1 MGIGSRQEEQRRPL
15 ASRPWGLW
23 PWACGLLLF
32 GLWPLASCGEGPPRP
47 HAEQPDERG
56 WATDQPG
63 LFGFRRSQ
71 GGAGG
76 LGEIGY
82 AAGSAPAPAA
92 TGRLRWSREQT
103 EDGLNLMCSGDA
115 AEAVLLSM
123 EGEVVHRWARPY
135 ADLPDAP
142 PAEGPHQ
149 LPWRRV
155 RLLENGDL
163 LAIHSG
169 RALVCVDRDSALRW
183 AVMDRVHHD
192 LDVAPDGSI
201 LALSRMERL
210 VPRVN
215 PDQPI
220 IDDLLVRYGPD
231 GDRLGAVS
239 LWEAFAASAY
249 ADLLDRLTVRTGDVM
264 HANSVDLL
272 DAEEARALAVPGVDA
287 GQALV
292 CLRDL
297 DLVVAVD
304 LEAVRFTWLTGG
316 PTASRWRA
324 PHDPSVSSD
333 GSLLIFDNRGGLAET
348 SRLLRVDPGTGATR
362 WSWTGS
368 PPSAFAS
375 FFCGTVQ
382 QLPAGNL
389 LVAEST
395 QGRALEID
403 GTSGDIVW
411 EYVSPRVTGESDEL
425 IAALFMAERVPPPLW
440 LQR

>member
-1 MGIGSRQEEQRRPL
+1 VGLRSRYGGRQRSLTGRPCGP
-15 ASRPWGLW
+15 S
-23 PWACGLLLF
+23 PWACRLLF
-32 GLWPLASCGEGPPRP
+32 IGLVLLASCAEDPAKPL
-47 HAEQPDERG
+47 AEQPDERG

-63 LFGFRRSQ
+63 LFGFRRSPS
-71 GGAGG
+71 GAGKI
-76 LGEIGY
+76 GEIGY
-82 AAGSAPAPAA
+82 ASGSAPAPAA
-92 TGRLRWSREQT
+92 TGRMRWSRGQT

-123 EGEVVHRWARPY
+123 EGKVVHRWALPY
-135 ADLPDAP
+135 ADLPGAP
-142 PAEGPHQ
+142 PADGPHQ

-155 RLLENGDL
+155 RLLDNGDL

-201 LALSRMERL
+201 LALSRVERV

-215 PDQPI
+215 PDEPI
-220 IDDLLVRYGPD
+220 VDDLVVRYGP
-231 GDRLGAVS
+231 GGERLGAVS

-249 ADLLDRLTVRTGDVM
+249 ADLLDQLTVRTGDVM

-272 DAEEARALAVPGVDA
+272 DEEEARELAVPGVTA
-287 GQALV
+287 GQVLV

-304 LEAVRFTWLTGG
+304 LNTARFTWLTGG
-316 PTASRWRA
+316 PIVSRWRA
-324 PHDPSVSSD
+324 PHDPSVASE
-333 GSLLIFDNRGGLAET
+333 GSLLIFDNRGGVGET
-348 SRLLRVDPGTGATR
+348 SRLLRVDPETGAIR
-362 WSWTGS
+362 WQWTAS

-395 QGRALEID
+395 QGRAFEIE
-403 GTSGDIVW
+403 GSSGDIVW
-411 EYVSPRVTGESDEL
+411 EYVSPRVIGDADEL
-425 IAALFMAERVPPPLW
+425 IAALFMAERVPHPAW

>member
-1 MGIGSRQEEQRRPL
+1 MGMGTRHGGQRRSPTE
-15 ASRPWGLW
+15 RPCDPWLW
-23 PWACGLLLF
+23 LQRLLSISLVA
-32 GLWPLASCGEGPPRP
+32 LASCGQEP
-47 HAEQPDERG
+47 AKPDSQDLDGRG

-63 LFGFRRSQ
+63 LFGFRRSTH
-71 GGAGG
+71 GAV
-76 LGEIGY
+76 EIGELGY
-82 AAGSAPAPAA
+82 APGSTPAPAA
-92 TGRLRWSREQT
+92 TGRLRWRRGQT

-123 EGEVVHRWARPY
+123 EGQVVHRWARAY

-142 PAEGPHQ
+142 PADGPHQ

-155 RLLENGDL
+155 RLLSNGDL

-201 LALSRMERL
+201 LALTRTERL

-215 PDQPI
+215 PAEPV
-220 IDDLLVRYGPD
+220 IDDLVVRYSAD
-231 GDRLGAVS
+231 GERLSAVS
-239 LWEAFAASAY
+239 LWDAFAASPY
-249 ADLLDRLTVRTGDVM
+249 AELLDQLTVRTGDVM

-272 DAEEARALAVPGVDA
+272 DPAEAERLAVPGVEA
-287 GQALV
+287 GQVLV

-304 LEAVRFTWLTGG
+304 LDAARFTWLTGG
-316 PTASRWRA
+316 PAVSRWRA
-324 PHDPSVSSD
+324 PHEPSVASD
-333 GSLLIFDNRGGLAET
+333 GSILIFDNRGGLAET
-348 SRLLRVDPGTGATR
+348 SRILRVDPATGAIR
-362 WSWTGS
+362 WRWAAA

-382 QLPAGNL
+382 ELPGGNL

-395 QGRALEID
+395 QGRAIEID
-403 GTSGDIVW
+403 GERGDVVW
-411 EYVSPRVTGESDEL
+411 EYVSPRVIGDSDEL
-425 IAALFMAERVPPPLW
+425 IAALFMAERLPRPAW